1 MAPTPSDII
10 QHLLPYVATAGTYS
24 SCIQNRVGQ
33 HAAKDGATSFHQ
45 ALSDADLT
53 IQSYLEVIMLARFP
67 ELSFF
72 SEEHE
77 QSLNVKYFRPNAS
90 LEVLL
95 DPIDGTRCYLDNREH
110 YQIIVAIHDHTELV
124 GALLFQPRLDR
135 CYTAVRGEGAYVLNH
150 TEVSRAARG
159 ARLSL
164 SATSGPVLM
173 FNQPELLAT
182 LSPHFDARDIIVEYA
197 KNPGRYN
204 STDILEGGALACIHS
219 PCQAIDGG
227 AIAFIAREA
236 GAVVTDFAGNDMGNF
251 RDSAKR
257 IVPDI
262 LVSTCPKA
270 HQKILSTLRRS

>member
-1 MAPTPSDII
+1 MLPTASEII

-24 SCIQNRVGQ
+24 ALIQNRVGQ

-53 IQSYLEVIMLARFP
+53 IQSYLEVVMLARFP

-77 QSLNVKYFRPNAS
+77 QSLNVKYFRADAP

-95 DPIDGTRCYLDNREH
+95 DPIDGTRCYLDNRQH
-110 YQIIVAIHDHTELV
+110 YQIIVAIHDRAQLV

-135 CYTAVRGEGAYVLNH
+135 CYIAVEGEGAYVLTH
-150 TEVSRAARG
+150 SEAALGARG
-159 ARLSL
+159 SRLSL

-173 FNQPELLAT
+173 FNQAELYAKLA
-182 LSPHFDARDIIVEYA
+182 PHVDARDIIVEYA
-197 KNPGRYN
+197 KNPGLYN
-204 STDILEGGALACIHS
+204 STDILEGRALACIHA

-227 AIAFIAREA
+227 AIAFIAKEA
-236 GAVVTDFAGNDMGNF
+236 GATVTDFSGREMGNF
-251 RDSAKR
+251 RLSPKR
-257 IVPDI
+257 IVPNI
-262 LVSTCPKA
+262 LVSTCP
-270 HQKILSTLRRS
+270 HTYQKILKAIQS

>member
-1 MAPTPSDII
+1 MLPTPSEII
-10 QHLLPYVATAGTYS
+10 RHLLPHVATAGSYS
-24 SCIQNRVGQ
+24 SYIQNRVGQ

-53 IQSYLEVIMLARFP
+53 IQSYLEVVMLARFP

-77 QSLNVKYFRPNAS
+77 QSLNVKYFRPDAP

-95 DPIDGTRCYLDNREH
+95 DPIDGTRCYLDNRQH
-110 YQIIVAIHDHTELV
+110 YQIIVAIHDNAQLV

-135 CYTAVRGEGAYVLNH
+135 CYIAVKGEGAYVLTH
-150 TEVSRAARG
+150 SEASIGARG
-159 ARLSL
+159 TRLSL

-173 FNQPELLAT
+173 FNQPELYAKLA
-182 LSPHFDARDIIVEYA
+182 PHVDARDIIVEYA
-197 KNPGRYN
+197 KNPGHYN
-204 STDILEGGALACIHS
+204 STDILEGRALACIHS

-227 AIAFIAREA
+227 AIAFIAKEA
-236 GAVVTDFAGNDMGNF
+236 GATVSDFSGKEMGNF
-251 RDSAKR
+251 RVSPKR

-262 LVSTCPKA
+262 LVSACPNA
-270 HQKILSTLRRS
+270 HQKILSALQS